1 MSFVK
6 KHLGGNLPHEWRD
19 GVQRFVSRVKD
30 RFSPCCTILYGSV
43 AKGAYTVES
52 NIDVIVI
59 AEGLAR
65 ARLLCRAPGNAAW

>member
-1 MSFVK
+1 M
-6 KHLGGNLPHEWRD
+6 
-19 GVQRFVSRVKD
+19 
-30 RFSPCCTILYGSV
+30 
-43 AKGAYTVES
+43 AKGTYTVES